1 MIFGL
6 FEKKEAK
13 LIRADLVT
21 TFEQADTNFPL
32 KIKKNIA
39 KNVLNRI
46 FTSIKEI
53 DGIPHGTDLDNIIKR
68 QLEDVQY
75 ERRSNV
81 NELQWSN
88 PKWMEVALHESYLLM
103 NCGKFGKKLAKE
115 AILVIYWCRK
125 NLSEKEINSIVKKA
139 KITKEKIFG

>member
-1 MIFGL
+1 MSSMREEVML
-6 FEKKEAK
+6 M
-13 LIRADLVT
+13 
-21 TFEQADTNFPL
+21 NF
-32 KIKKNIA
+32 N
-39 KNVLNRI
+39 
-46 FTSIKEI
+46 
-53 DGIPHGTDLDNIIKR
+53 G
-68 QLEDVQY
+68 Q
-75 ERRSNV
+75 
-81 NELQWSN
+81 N

>member
-68 QLEDVQY
+68 QLADVQY

-81 NELQWSN
+81 NELQWS
-88 PKWMEVALHESYLLM
+88 KS
-103 NCGKFGKKLAKE
+103 
-115 AILVIYWCRK
+115 
-125 NLSEKEINSIVKKA
+125 
-139 KITKEKIFG
+139 

>member
-21 TFEQADTNFPL
+21 TFEQADTNFPS

-53 DGIPHGTDLDNIIKR
+53 DGIPHGTDLDNIIKG
-68 QLEDVQY
+68 
-75 ERRSNV
+75 S
-81 NELQWSN
+81 LQMSS
-88 PKWMEVALHESYLLM
+88 MREEVMLM
-103 NCGKFGKKLAKE
+103 NFNGQ
-115 AILVIYWCRK
+115 I
-125 NLSEKEINSIVKKA
+125 
-139 KITKEKIFG
+139 